1 MHKPHTLAAAG
12 APPKA
17 RRNRKRRDW
26 NKTIRRFCAI
36 ALLAELA
43 VALLANP
50 YLRVSKVRVDGAQ
63 TVAVQDVFRQAR
75 VPDRT
80 NIFVMALR
88 EPFARRLETNPV
100 VESAARTIELPD
112 TLVLT
117 VRERQPYAI
126 FESNGA
132 YWMLDKN
139 GVAFRQM
146 DAPPPGLPVIEAPDT
161 ADGNGIVPG
170 RRLTAAW
177 LPDAYALLALLD
189 GKKNLE
195 AVTIK
200 VDQNFN
206 LCLNRGDNLQIRL
219 GQPEELPHKVALAQA
234 AVAAGDG
241 SLARSAAYIDVSC
254 PDHLAWMP
262 RKAGRESFADH
273 GRVSNLH
280 SP

>member
-1 MHKPHTLAAAG
+1 MHKPHTRTAAG

-26 NKTIRRFCAI
+26 NKTIRRFCVV

-50 YLRVSKVRVDGAQ
+50 FLCVSKVRVDGAQ
-63 TVAVQDVFRQAR
+63 TVAMQDVFRQAR
-75 VPDRT
+75 VPERT

-88 EPFARRLETNPV
+88 EPFARRLEANPV

-112 TLVLT
+112 TLILT
-117 VRERQPYAI
+117 VRERQPYAALAV
-126 FESNGA
+126 NGT
-132 YWMLDKN
+132 YWVLDKN
-139 GVAFRQM
+139 GIPFRQCET
-146 DAPPPGLPVIEAPDT
+146 PPPGLPVIQAPNL
-161 ADGNGIVPG
+161 ADANAIILG

-177 LPDAYALLALLD
+177 LPDAYVLLALLN

-195 AVTIK
+195 AATIK

-206 LCLNRGDNLQIRL
+206 LCLNRDDNLQIRL

-234 AVAAGDG
+234 AVEADDG
-241 SLARSAAYIDVSC
+241 NLARSAAYIDVSC
-254 PDHLAWMP
+254 PEQPAWMP
-262 RKAGRESFADH
+262 RKAGRESFAEH
-273 GRVSNLH
+273 GRISNL
-280 SP
+280 SAP